1 MPFRPPSFSTVVA
14 FEAAARYES
23 FARAAV
29 ELNLTQSAISH
40 AIRALESRVGEQLF
54 ERRGR
59 RVALTPGG
67 AHLAQ
72 RIRAGLALL
81 AGAFGDAETPDDD
94 AERVVIGA
102 PLEFV
107 SQVLMPRLSA
117 STLLDRCEVRTTLLP
132 GALIDG
138 AADLVVARGPVAWPA
153 LAHRLLAKDSVF
165 PVAAP
170 RLAGTA
176 GFPDLHGLPLIENV
190 THPWRLWLA
199 QVRWPGE
206 PAGVGLVVDDWRM
219 AMEAAKAGAGVCLAL
234 SSLARSDLAS
244 GRLIRVGSAELTLD
258 EGYHLLWNPRAPR
271 RAAVMSVIELVTGE
285 AALSAE
291 RPRARAVEA
300 QSRDDGTD
308 RAARLKLVAPLAP
321 RHA

>member
-1 MPFRPPSFSTVVA
+1 VPFRPPSFSTVVA

-40 AIRALESRVGEQLF
+40 AIRALESRVGERLF

-81 AGAFGDAETPDDD
+81 AGAFGDAEVLDD

-117 STLLDRCEVRTTLLP
+117 SSLLDRCEVRTTLLP
-132 GALIDG
+132 SALVDG
-138 AADLVVARGPVAWPA
+138 AADLVVTRGPVAWPA

-170 RLAGTA
+170 RLAGAA
-176 GFPDLHGLPLIENV
+176 GFPDLTDLPLIENV
-190 THPWRLWLA
+190 AHPWRLWLA
-199 QVRWPGE
+199 QVRAPGE
-206 PAGVGLVVDDWRM
+206 PGGIGLVVDDWRL
-219 AMEAAKAGAGVCLAL
+219 AMDAAKAGAGVCLAL
-234 SSLARSDLAS
+234 SSLARGDLAS
-244 GRLIRVGSAELTLD
+244 GRLIRVGPAELTLD

-271 RAAVMSVIELVTGE
+271 RAAVMSVVEQVTGE
-285 AALSAE
+285 AALPVE
-291 RPRARAVEA
+291 RSGPLPTDIRGSEEA
-300 QSRDDGTD
+300 TYY
-308 RAARLKLVAPLAP
+308 AARLKLVAPLSP
-321 RHA
+321 RPI

>member
-40 AIRALESRVGEQLF
+40 AIRALESRVGERLF

-67 AHLAQ
+67 VHLAQ

-81 AGAFGDAETPDDD
+81 AGAFGEAEAPDD

-102 PLEFV
+102 PLDFV

-117 STLLDRCEVRTTLLP
+117 SALLERCEVRTTLLP
-132 GALIDG
+132 GALVDG

-170 RLAGTA
+170 RLAGIA
-176 GFPDLHGLPLIENV
+176 GFPDLDSLPLIENV
-190 THPWRLWLA
+190 AHPWSLWRA
-199 QVRWPGE
+199 QVRAPGE
-206 PAGVGLVVDDWRM
+206 PGGIGLVVDDWRL

-234 SSLARSDLAS
+234 SSLARADLAS
-244 GRLIRVGSAELTLD
+244 GQLIRVGPAELTLD

-271 RAAVMSVIELVTGE
+271 RAAVMSVVEQLTGD
-285 AALSAE
+285 AAVPPE
-291 RPRARAVEA
+291 RPRTFAVEPRD
-300 QSRDDGTD
+300 RDDGPD
-308 RAARLKLVAPLAP
+308 RTARLKLVAPIGP
-321 RHA
+321 RPV

>member
-40 AIRALESRVGEQLF
+40 AIRALESRVGEALF

-81 AGAFGDAETPDDD
+81 AGAFGDAEAPDDAD
-94 AERVVIGA
+94 RVVIGA

-117 STLLDRCEVRTTLLP
+117 SSLLNRCEVRTTLLP
-132 GALIDG
+132 GALMDG
-138 AADLVVARGPVAWPA
+138 SADLVVTRGPGAWPA
-153 LAHRLLAKDSVF
+153 LAHRLLGKDSVF

-170 RLAGTA
+170 RLAGCA
-176 GFPDLHGLPLIENV
+176 GFPDLDGLPLIENV
-190 THPWRLWLA
+190 AHPWRLWLA
-199 QVRWPGE
+199 QVRAPGE
-206 PAGVGLVVDDWRM
+206 PRGIGLVVDDWRL
-219 AMEAAKAGAGVCLAL
+219 ALDAAKAGAGVCLARG
-234 SSLARSDLAS
+234 SLARGDLAS
-244 GRLIRVGSAELTLD
+244 GRLIRVGAAELTLD

-271 RAAVMSVIELVTGE
+271 RAAVASVIAQVTDDATLPTE
-285 AALSAE
+285 RAAPLPPE
-291 RPRARAVEA
+291 PPG
-300 QSRDDGTD
+300 RDVAMD
-308 RAARLKLVAPLAP
+308 RAARLRLVAPP
-321 RHA
+321 GSIPV